1 MAKQII
7 KKDDSKSL
15 SRYFKGV
22 KSELKKVVWP
32 TRKELINY
40 SIIVILAVI
49 AIMLLFLVY
58 DKIIMFLLSSFIYK

>member
-1 MAKQII
+1 MAKQAI
-7 KKDDSKSL
+7 KKDDQRSL

-49 AIMLLFLVY
+49 AFMLLFLVY

>member
-1 MAKQII
+1 MAKQTI
-7 KKDDSKSL
+7 KKDDPKSL

-49 AIMLLFLVY
+49 AFMLLFLVY